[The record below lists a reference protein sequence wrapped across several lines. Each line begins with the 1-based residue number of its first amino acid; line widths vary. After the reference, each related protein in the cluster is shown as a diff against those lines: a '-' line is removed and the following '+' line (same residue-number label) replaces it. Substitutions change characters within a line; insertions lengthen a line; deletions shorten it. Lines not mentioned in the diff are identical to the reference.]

1 MARTGRRT
9 AEAGGTGT
17 GTREAILAAARAAFG
32 ERGYDGATMRGIA
45 AAAGV
50 DAALLH
56 HYHGTKEELFTAA
69 MHLPVDPAT
78 VIPQVLAAGPDGVG
92 ERLVRTFLGVWDAP
106 GHASPFVALIRSAVS
121 NERAAGMVR
130 QFITRVVIRRIVGS
144 LDTDNPELRATLVGS
159 QMVGLAMARYVLRLE
174 PLASATTEE
183 VVAAV
188 APTIQRYL
196 TGEIAPPLDGAQRE
210 VAPEAQQDT

>member
-9 AEAGGTGT
+9 ARAGDGT
-17 GTREAILAAARAAFG
+17 GTRETILAAARAVFG

-56 HYHGTKEELFTAA
+56 HYHGTKEQLFVAA
-69 MHLPVDPAT
+69 MSLPVDPGT

-92 ERLVRTFLGVWDAP
+92 ERLVRTFLGIWDAP
-106 GHASPFVALIRSAVS
+106 GHPSPFIALVRSAVS

-130 QFITRVVIRRIVGS
+130 QFITRVVIHRIVAG
-144 LDTDNPELRATLVGS
+144 LDVDDPELRATLVGS
-159 QMVGLAMARYVLRLE
+159 QMIGLAMARYVLRLE
-174 PLASATTEE
+174 PLASASTEQ
-183 VVAAV
+183 VVDAV
-188 APTIQRYL
+188 APTVQRYL
-196 TGEIAPPLDGAQRE
+196 TGDLAPRATADDPRGGSQELAG
-210 VAPEAQQDT
+210 T